1 MILAVDPGTT
11 KSGFVILDEGHV
23 TSSGV
28 LSNREASRWSRVT
41 PAPWRSRW
49 LPRTAWQSEK
59 MFETVRWIGRFQQAS
74 RDPEAVRLVSRRD
87 VKLHLCGSAKA
98 KDANVRQAL
107 LDLFPGSGGGKT
119 PQIGTEAARGPLRRF
134 VACVVGARCGNDRA
148 VATCGDRVARRRA
161 DSAAQAEDQSEACR
175 VVRLRPI
182 DCCDVSRQW
191 ERNFCDHGAGG
202 FAG

>member
-28 LSNREASRWSRVT
+28 LSNREALEMVAGHAGTVAIEMVASYGMAVG
-41 PAPWRSRW
+41 
-49 LPRTAWQSEK
+49 K
-59 MFETVRWIGRFQQAS
+59 DVFETVRWIGRFQQAS
-74 RDPEAVRLVSRRD
+74 RDPEAVRLVYRRD

-119 PQIGTEAARGPLRRF
+119 PQIGTKAARGPLYG
-134 VACVVGARCGNDRA
+134 VSSHAWSALA
-148 VATCGDRVARRRA
+148 VAMTALSRRA
-161 DSAAQAEDQSEACR
+161 E
-175 VVRLRPI
+175 I
-182 DCCDVSRQW
+182 VSPGVEQTAPRK
-191 ERNFCDHGAGG
+191 RKIKAKRAGLFG
-202 FAG
+202 